1 MAASERYN
9 TRFEDALARRLGV
22 EFLERPTGRRDLRPV
37 REIDGVPPDLLQHFS
52 RRRAAIE
59 QRYAELRRAYRAAH
73 GREPDRSTQ
82 IQLAQQ
88 ATLETRE
95 AKGVGRTLAEQVA
108 DRERG
113 EADGVGRQ
121 NDRRAIL
128 VEQLGYAVP
137 VLVRQRLQ
145 DLKLGPFKRMLDLGC
160 GTGLTGGT
168 LRDMVDDITGI
179 DISENMVEIAH
190 EKDLYETL
198 YVAEVE
204 DFLEDND
211 DEAFDLV
218 TATDVLPY
226 LGALEPLFFGAAEN
240 MVEGG
245 IFVFSSETLPEEV
258 FAGRSYMVGP
268 HQRFA
273 HAETYVRERLAATG
287 FDLIEISEI
296 NVRMQD
302 GNPTPGHLVIARLK
316 G

>member
-1 MAASERYN
+1 MAKIDE
-9 TRFEDALARRLGV
+9 EALAEAYNRALAHEKAG
-22 EFLERPTGRRDLRPV
+22 
-37 REIDGVPPDLLQHFS
+37 EID
-52 RRRAAIE
+52 AAVE
-59 QRYAELRRAYRAAH
+59 AYRQVLEIDPEDHGGAAVRIASM
-73 GREPDRSTQ
+73 G
-82 IQLAQQ
+82 
-88 ATLETRE
+88 
-95 AKGVGRTLAEQVA
+95 
-108 DRERG
+108 RG
-113 EADGVGRQ
+113 EAPPKAPDAYVETLFDQ
-121 NDRRAIL
+121 HAESFEDIL

-145 DLKLGPFKRMLDLGC
+145 DLNLGPFKRMLDLGC

-204 DFLEDND
+204 DFLDDND
-211 DEAFDLV
+211 EDPFDLI

-240 MVEGG
+240 MKPGG
-245 IFVFSSETLPEEV
+245 IFVFSSETLPERL
-258 FAGRSYMVGP
+258 ADGRPYMVGP

-287 FDLIEISEI
+287 FEILEVTDI

-302 GNPTPGHLVIARLK
+302 GNPTPGHLVIAKLK

>member
-1 MAASERYN
+1 MKKIDEEALAEAYNRALAHEKAGEIDAAVAAYHEVLDIDPEDHGGAAVRLAALGRGDTPPKAPDAYVE
-9 TRFEDALARRLGV
+9 TLFDQHAETFED
-22 EFLERPTGRRDLRPV
+22 
-37 REIDGVPPDLLQHFS
+37 
-52 RRRAAIE
+52 
-59 QRYAELRRAYRAAH
+59 
-73 GREPDRSTQ
+73 
-82 IQLAQQ
+82 
-88 ATLETRE
+88 
-95 AKGVGRTLAEQVA
+95 
-108 DRERG
+108 
-113 EADGVGRQ
+113 
-121 NDRRAIL
+121 IL

-168 LRDMVDDITGI
+168 LRDIVDDITGI

-211 DEAFDLV
+211 DDPFDLV

-226 LGALEPLFFGAAEN
+226 LGALEPLFFGTAEN
-240 MVEGG
+240 MTRGG
-245 IFVFSSETLPEEV
+245 IFVFSSETLADDV
-258 FAGRSYMVGP
+258 MAGRPFMVGP

-273 HAETYVRERLAATG
+273 HSEAYVRERLAATG
-287 FDLIEISEI
+287 FELIEISDI

-302 GNPTPGHLVIARLK
+302 GHPTPGHLVVARYN

>member
-1 MAASERYN
+1 MAAGWRWPDAAERYAMAKID
-9 TRFEDALARRLGV
+9 EEALAEAYNRALALEKAGDIDAAVKAYEEVLAIDPEDHGGASVRIASLG
-22 EFLERPTGRRDLRPV
+22 
-37 REIDGVPPDLLQHFS
+37 
-52 RRRAAIE
+52 
-59 QRYAELRRAYRAAH
+59 
-73 GREPDRSTQ
+73 
-82 IQLAQQ
+82 
-88 ATLETRE
+88 
-95 AKGVGRTLAEQVA
+95 
-108 DRERG
+108 RG
-113 EADGVGRQ
+113 EAPPKAPDAYVETLFDQ
-121 NDRRAIL
+121 HAEAFEDIL

-137 VLVRQRLQ
+137 MLVRQRLQ
-145 DLKLGPFKRMLDLGC
+145 TLGLGPFKRMLDLGC

-168 LRDMVDDITGI
+168 LRDMAEDITGL

-211 DEAFDLV
+211 DEPFDLV

-226 LGALEPLFFGAAEN
+226 LGALEPLFFGTAEN

-245 IFVFSSETLPEEV
+245 IFVFSSETLPEDV
-258 FAGRSYMVGP
+258 MAGRPYMVGP

-273 HAETYVRERLAATG
+273 HAETYVRERLTATG
-287 FDLIEISEI
+287 FEVVEISEI

-302 GNPTPGHLVIARLK
+302 GHPTPGHLVIARLR

>member
-1 MAASERYN
+1 MPAAGLKPLA
-9 TRFEDALARRLGV
+9 TR
-22 EFLERPTGRRDLRPV
+22 
-37 REIDGVPPDLLQHFS
+37 
-52 RRRAAIE
+52 
-59 QRYAELRRAYRAAH
+59 
-73 GREPDRSTQ
+73 
-82 IQLAQQ
+82 
-88 ATLETRE
+88 
-95 AKGVGRTLAEQVA
+95 RTLAMKKIDEEALAEAYNRALALEKAGDIDAAVKAYEQVLELDPEDHGGA
-108 DRERG
+108 AVRIAAMGRG
-113 EADGVGRQ
+113 ETPPKAPDAYVETLFDQ
-121 NDRRAIL
+121 HAESFEDIL

-137 VLVRQRLQ
+137 VIVRQRLQ
-145 DLKLGPFKRMLDLGC
+145 ELKLGPFKRMLDLGC

-211 DEAFDLV
+211 DEPFDLV

-240 MVEGG
+240 MAPGG
-245 IFVFSSETLPEEV
+245 LFVFSSETLPDES
-258 FAGRSYMVGP
+258 FAGRPYIVGP

-273 HAETYVRERLAATG
+273 HSEIYVRERLAATG
-287 FDLIEISEI
+287 FELIEISDI

-302 GNPTPGHLVIARLK
+302 GNPTPGHLVIARLIVK
-316 G
+316 S

>member
-1 MAASERYN
+1 MAKID
-9 TRFEDALARRLGV
+9 EDALAEAYNRALALEKAGDIDAAVKAYEEVLAIDPEDHGGASVRIASLG
-22 EFLERPTGRRDLRPV
+22 
-37 REIDGVPPDLLQHFS
+37 
-52 RRRAAIE
+52 
-59 QRYAELRRAYRAAH
+59 
-73 GREPDRSTQ
+73 
-82 IQLAQQ
+82 
-88 ATLETRE
+88 
-95 AKGVGRTLAEQVA
+95 
-108 DRERG
+108 RG
-113 EADGVGRQ
+113 EAPPKAPDAYVETLFDQ
-121 NDRRAIL
+121 HAEAFEDIL

-137 VLVRQRLQ
+137 AMVRQRLQ
-145 DLKLGPFKRMLDLGC
+145 ALELGPFKRMLDLGC

-168 LRDMVDDITGI
+168 LRDMVDDMTGI

-211 DEAFDLV
+211 DEAFDLI

-240 MVEGG
+240 MVAGG
-245 IFVFSSETLPEEV
+245 LFIFSSETLPEDV
-258 FAGRSYMVGP
+258 LAGRPYMVGP

-273 HAETYVRERLAATG
+273 HSEAYIRERLASTG
-287 FDLIEISEI
+287 FEIVEMSEI

-302 GNPTPGHLVIARLK
+302 GNPSPGHLVIARLK